1 MVAVPISQY
10 SENNKSLSLTSLR
23 GIQSKCH
30 SLTWPG
36 LWGCWTKSTA
46 NNHVTKELLDV
57 TVLVFIIINST
68 LIYY

>member
-46 NNHVTKELLDV
+46 NNHVT
-57 TVLVFIIINST
+57 VLVLIIIDST